1 MRVLLLCFLVS
12 ACDTQNTGKAVIP
25 NNLPTTPEI
34 TLTPE
39 NPSTLDDLVVGIIT
53 PSTDVDGDPVEYLV
67 EWQVDGETV
76 DGVDTLTLE
85 HIFTRRGESWTAVVT
100 AFDGIAGGGSTSRT
114 VTVVNS
120 RPVVE
125 AITITPSSIYEAS
138 LVECIYDEPTDAD
151 NDVVQQLQVWAVNG
165 VELDVRGTLDGN
177 HFDKGDSIECL
188 VYADDGVA
196 ELEPLRSAASIVLNT
211 TPHVIGC
218 LLERNDLP
226 QSDDVYAFSTG
237 WIDED
242 GDPEAYRYQWY
253 LNWDPVSTEEFLSAD
268 LLNVGDNVFVEMTA
282 WDGETDGNTVRSD
295 YGTGID

>member
-1 MRVLLLCFLVS
+1 MRVWLLCFLLS

-39 NPSTLDDLVVGIIT
+39 NPSSMDDLVIDIVT
-53 PSTDVDGDPVEYLV
+53 SSTDVDGDPIEYLV

-100 AFDGIAGGGSTSRT
+100 AFDGIAAGGSTSRT
-114 VTVVNS
+114 VTVLNS
-120 RPVVE
+120 RPTVE
-125 AITITPSSIYEAS
+125 SITITPSAIYEAS
-138 LVECIYDEPTDAD
+138 LVECSYDEPTDAD
-151 NDVVQQLQVWAVNG
+151 NDVIQQLQVWAVNG
-165 VELDVRGTLDGN
+165 VELDVRGTLDGT
-177 HFDKGDSIECL
+177 HFNKGDSIECL

-196 ELEPLRSAASIVLNT
+196 ELEPLRSEPSIVLNT

-226 QSDDVYAFSTG
+226 ESDDVYAFSTG
-237 WIDED
+237 WLDED

-253 LNWDPVSTEEFLSAD
+253 LNWEPVSTEEVLSAD
-268 LLNVGDNVFVEMTA
+268 LLTIGDNVFVEMTA

-295 YGTGID
+295 YGTVTE

>member
-39 NPSTLDDLVVGIIT
+39 NPSSLDDLVVGIIT